1 MYLAYVI
8 LMNFS
13 HPLLHSAVDVQLI
26 LSAYLS
32 PSAKVPEVGAA
43 CAEDQCLL
51 GLGLEILRDENVTIF
66 LVEVN
71 FVS

>member
-13 HPLLHSAVDVQLI
+13 RPLLHSAVDVQLI
-26 LSAYLS
+26 FSATLS
-32 PSAKVPEVGAA
+32 PSAKVPEVGVA

-51 GLGLEILRDENVTIF
+51 VDAGVEAGLIKSYTEW
-66 LVEVN
+66 
-71 FVS
+71 